1 MQAKRE
7 KELSVSHKI
16 NISTHIKT
24 DSDLREASMANDT
37 TTKVSNVL
45 TKIVDTKPAHIAA
58 LKLRFP
64 EASLMPKQ
72 SDRSLFDALKAP
84 NAGFILECKKASPS
98 KGLIRDVFDVDAI
111 ADVYNHYAAG
121 ISVLTDEQFFQ
132 GDMDYIPRV
141 RACVR
146 QPILCK
152 DFFVDEYQIKLAAH
166 QGADAILLML
176 SVLNDERY
184 QALAS
189 EAAKYQLDILTEV
202 SNEVELSRAIALN
215 SAIIGINNR
224 NLRDLST
231 DLATTE
237 ALAPH
242 VPADRVVIS
251 ESGIYNQAQVR
262 RLAPLVDGFLVGSSL
277 MAADDLDLACRT
289 LTFGHNK
296 VCGLTRIEDLVEVA
310 KKGAVYGGLIFAE
323 KSPRAVTKAQ
333 AIELVRQL
341 DASGHR
347 LNLVGVFVNESSNV
361 IASLASQLGLY
372 AVQLHGQET
381 SLEIDDLRSALA
393 TLKADCQIWK
403 AVAVKNDSIDTEL
416 DIPTNVDRI
425 LFDSKSDGQFGGTGQ
440 VFDWQQAIPN
450 RSEALLAGGLTGD
463 NAKLAANQGFY
474 GLDFNSGLEQSPG
487 VKDHDKIAQTFNHL
501 RQY

>member
-1 MQAKRE
+1 M
-7 KELSVSHKI
+7 
-16 NISTHIKT
+16 ST
-24 DSDLREASMANDT
+24 DLRETRVA
-37 TTKVSNVL
+37 KESNVL
-45 TKIVDTKPAHIAA
+45 TKIVDTKAAHIAS

-64 EASLMPKQ
+64 EENLSPKV

-111 ADVYNHYAAG
+111 ADVYNRYAAG
-121 ISVLTDEQFFQ
+121 VSVLTDEQFFQ

-141 RACVR
+141 RARVT

-152 DFFVDEYQIKLAAH
+152 DFFVDEYQVKLAAH

-176 SVLNDERY
+176 SVLDDTRY
-184 QALAS
+184 QALAT
-189 EAAKYQLDILTEV
+189 EAAKYHLDILTEV
-202 SNEVELSRAIALN
+202 SNEAELTRAIELN
-215 SAIIGINNR
+215 AKIIGINNR

-242 VPADRVVIS
+242 IPADTVVIS

-277 MAADDLDLACRT
+277 MAEDDLDLACRT

-296 VCGLTRIEDLVEVA
+296 VCGLTRIEDMLAVA
-310 KKGAVYGGLIFAE
+310 KAGAVYGGLIFAQ
-323 KSPRAVTKAQ
+323 KSPRAVTAEQ
-333 AIELVRQL
+333 AKELVEQL
-341 DASGHR
+341 HQSGTK
-347 LNLVGVFVNESSNV
+347 LKLVGVFVNEAVDV
-361 IASLASQLGLY
+361 IANLAIELGLF
-372 AVQLHGQET
+372 AVQLHGKET
-381 SLEIDDLRSALA
+381 ALEVSQ
-393 TLKADCQIWK
+393 LKAIFTEQDCRTQIWK
-403 AVAVKNDSIDTEL
+403 AVAVDVESNNEL
-416 DIPTNVDRI
+416 IIPEGIDRI
-425 LFDSKSDGQFGGTGQ
+425 VFDSKSDGQFGGTGQ
-440 VFDWQQAIPN
+440 TFDWQKALPN
-450 RSEALLAGGLTGD
+450 RDAALLAGGLSPD
-463 NAKLAANQGFY
+463 NAVQAAAQGFY

-487 VKDHDKIAQTFNHL
+487 IKDVNKISAAFTQM

>member
-1 MQAKRE
+1 M
-7 KELSVSHKI
+7 
-16 NISTHIKT
+16 ST
-24 DSDLREASMANDT
+24 DLRDAPAVKE
-37 TTKVSNVL
+37 SNVL
-45 TKIVDTKPAHIAA
+45 TKIVDTKAAHIAS
-58 LKLRFP
+58 LKQRFA
-64 EASLMPKQ
+64 EDDLSPKV

-141 RACVR
+141 RARVT

-152 DFFVDEYQIKLAAH
+152 DFFVDEYQVKLAAH

-176 SVLNDERY
+176 SVLDDNRY
-184 QALAS
+184 QALAA

-202 SNEVELSRAIALN
+202 SNEAELTRAIALN
-215 SAIIGINNR
+215 AKIIGINNR

-237 ALAPH
+237 ELAPH
-242 VPADRVVIS
+242 IPADRVVIS

-277 MAADDLDLACRT
+277 MAEDDLDLACRT

-296 VCGLTRIEDLVEVA
+296 VCGLTRIEDMLAAA
-310 KKGAVYGGLIFAE
+310 KAGAIYGGLIFAQ
-323 KSPRAVTKAQ
+323 KSPRAVTAEQ
-333 AIELVRQL
+333 AKELVQEL
-341 DASGHR
+341 TQSGTK
-347 LNLVGVFVNESSNV
+347 LNLVGVFVNEAADV
-361 IASLASQLGLY
+361 IAKLALELNLF
-372 AVQLHGQET
+372 AVQLHGKET
-381 SLEIDDLRSALA
+381 ALEID
-393 TLKADCQIWK
+393 TLKAILATNNSSTQIWK
-403 AVAVKNDSIDTEL
+403 AVAVDVASEHEL
-416 DIPTNVDRI
+416 DIPAGIDRVV
-425 LFDSKSDGQFGGTGQ
+425 FDSKSDGQFGGTGQ
-440 VFDWQQAIPN
+440 SFDWQKILPN
-450 RSEALLAGGLTGD
+450 KELALLAGGLSPD
-463 NAKLAANQGFY
+463 NAARAASQGFY

-487 VKDHDKIAQTFNHL
+487 IKDPSKISAAFKLL